1 MPRHYAGAAMPAG
14 NAQPQGRRRFVYKS
28 KKQLAKMSKEQL
40 KTEVE
45 RVNFTVSRRG
55 CAISTLYYALRE
67 IVANAPIQ
75 IAYNA
80 VPDDQREA
88 EIQRISRELDQARMV
103 LRTRHDLREQN
114 APAVAGSASSDEEE
128 AKGAKRRKMS
138 CQMCYEDY
146 DDTNRRPAATLCGHL
161 GCLDCFNRFM
171 RAPGIPKCPH
181 CRTNITR
188 LVPLYFP

>member
-55 CAISTLYYALRE
+55 CTISTLYYALRE
-67 IVANAPIQ
+67 MVANVPIQ

-88 EIQRISRELDQARMV
+88 EIQRIDRELEQARVV
-103 LRTRHDLREQN
+103 LRTQHNLREQN

-128 AKGAKRRKMS
+128 AKRRKMS

-146 DDTNRRPAATLCGHL
+146 DDTMHRPAATLCGHL
-161 GCLDCFNRFM
+161 GCLDCFNKFM